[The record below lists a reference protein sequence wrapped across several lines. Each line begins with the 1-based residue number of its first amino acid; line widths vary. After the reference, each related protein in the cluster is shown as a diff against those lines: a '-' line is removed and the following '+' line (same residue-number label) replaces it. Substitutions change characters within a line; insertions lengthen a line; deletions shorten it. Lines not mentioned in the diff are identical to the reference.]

1 MHKTQTTALAM
12 IFIFSGSILPA
23 QAQIPNLESLFT
35 LGKDIYQSNSS
46 KESDTDSYKP
56 EGLYEV
62 DDIYQEA
69 KDAQPDFLKDLFLGT
84 DPNRPLHPSTQ
95 KLFKILDHAQKGLQT
110 YQTARNIYRA
120 IQGKNPDGIVGG
132 VRSILT
138 LYGVIDPNAAVA
150 LASTTTATGPL
161 GTVLTAQARKV
172 QEVAFRGKPQTAY
185 SWYFKGKNHNI
196 VSSTAAQQAANLVL
210 SKPGQELIAAQEEF
224 TTDTIFQSNQ
234 YTADAGLSS
243 ANSRQ
248 LSFVTNQM
256 AESAYAVAGKAQS
269 DNSSQKVL
277 KRNAELL
284 AIATG
289 QTAAVSNQINELN
302 DNQGRTLG
310 TLSNLTALQ
319 GIELDKMTSLQ
330 ALEAGN
336 LNQLT
341 NINAETRS
349 SNDRQSDERI
359 RRMQQAV
366 REFDDIYMLG
376 TEEPSLTTTTAKGEK
391 P

>member
-1 MHKTQTTALAM
+1 MQKTQAAALAVLLT
-12 IFIFSGSILPA
+12 FSSPVLPA
-23 QAQIPNLESLFT
+23 HGQVPNFESLFS
-35 LGKDIYQSNSS
+35 LGKDIYQSNTGR
-46 KESDTDSYKP
+46 ERDE
-56 EGLYEV
+56 EGYSLQGIYEV

-84 DPNRPLHPSTQ
+84 DPNRPLHPSTT

-120 IQGKNPDGIVGG
+120 IQGKNSEGIVGG

-150 LASTTTATGPL
+150 LASTNAATGPL
-161 GTVLTAQARKV
+161 GNVLTAQAQKV

-185 SWYFKGKNHNI
+185 SWYFKGKNHN
-196 VSSTAAQQAANLVL
+196 VVASTAAQQAANLVV
-210 SKPGQELIAAQEEF
+210 SKPGQALIAAQEEF

-248 LSFVTNQM
+248 LSFVSNQM
-256 AESAYAVAGKAQS
+256 AESANAVAGKAQS

-330 ALEAGN
+330 ALGAGN

-341 NINAETRS
+341 NLNAEARS

-366 REFDDIYMLG
+366 REFNDLYMLG
-376 TEEPSLTTTTAKGEK
+376 TEEPSLTTTTAKGEQ
-391 P
+391 